1 MPVSNHHRHAHAE
14 PRPHARG
21 PRGMSLVRR
30 VLLGRPAG
38 RHGRSAK
45 GADARTLG
53 VGVVA
58 VSLSIGL
65 VGAPAAMAVSGHP
78 DRASAPSLPPDVTA
92 GPVTAPA
99 DVAWTLP
106 DADLPH
112 VVMPAAPAPPPP
124 PLSTAAIKQ
133 YAASL
138 VGSGQFGCLD
148 RLWSRES
155 GWDPAARN
163 ASSGAFGIPQSLPGS
178 KMAAAGGDWQ
188 TNPLTQV
195 RWGVSYIRSAYG
207 TPCGAW
213 AHSQATGWY

>member
-1 MPVSNHHRHAHAE
+1 MPVSNHHRHAHAQ
-14 PRPHARG
+14 PRHHAGHHASG
-21 PRGMSLVRR
+21 PGGLSAVRQ
-30 VLLGRPAG
+30 VLLRRSGG
-38 RHGRSAK
+38 RHSHSPT
-45 GADARTLG
+45 GAEVGTLG
-53 VGVVA
+53 AGVVA

-65 VGAPAAMAVSGHP
+65 AGAPAAMAVTGSLAGT
-78 DRASAPSLPPDVTA
+78 SAPSVPTDQLA
-92 GPVTAPA
+92 APVTAPA
-99 DVAWTLP
+99 DAVWTLP
-106 DADLPH
+106 DTDVLQ
-112 VVMPAAPAPPPP
+112 VVMPPAPP
-124 PLSTAAIKQ
+124 LTTAAVKQ

-138 VGSGQFGCLD
+138 VGAGQFGCLD

-178 KMAAAGGDWQ
+178 KMAAAGADWL

-195 RWGVSYIRSAYG
+195 RWGISYIRGAYG